1 MRENIKTFCLVIITI
16 CVFVI
21 AVLDIL
27 NVVKE
32 NDQLQMPV
40 PQINLN
46 DRQPSLT
53 GNSNSNISKTS
64 VSFDEMKFDF
74 GDLKEGDIVHHTF
87 LFKNNGDNP
96 LIITNAIGSC
106 GCTVPTYPKD
116 PIAPGE
122 IGKIEVQ
129 FNSKGKEGLQNKTVT
144 VTANTE
150 PANTV
155 LTITSNV
162 SK

>member
-1 MRENIKTFCLVIITI
+1 MNDNIKTLCLVVITI
-16 CVFVI
+16 SVFIMTVI
-21 AVLDIL
+21 DIL
-27 NVVKE
+27 TLVEKRNQ
-32 NDQLQMPV
+32 NQMTV

-46 DRQPSLT
+46 DRVPALT
-53 GNSNSNISKTS
+53 GNADKNAPKSAIS
-64 VSFDEMKFDF
+64 FEEMKYDF
-74 GDLKEGDIVHHTF
+74 GNLKEGDIVHHTF
-87 LFKNNGDNP
+87 LFKNNGSNP

-106 GCTVPTYPKD
+106 GCTVPTYPKE

-122 IGKIEVQ
+122 DGKIEVQ
-129 FNSKGKEGLQNKTVT
+129 FNSAGREGLQNKTVT
-144 VTANTE
+144 VTANTD